1 MSKEDLENK
10 YKDLEKHILE
20 LGIKYI
26 ELHNDPLE
34 NPNDYKLDVNSFCIL
49 CHAAFEEFLEDVT
62 LYSIDH
68 IEREFNSK
76 IRKISYA
83 TICLLHFDNH
93 PLGLTEDQ
101 KWESNYLNDYLS
113 KRLAERKSELSKY
126 AIKENHGIDVK
137 YLRKLLLPIGIDV
150 PKDLK
155 ELGSLDTLKNI
166 RGTYAH
172 SFARTDKPLSPEDAM
187 NAVLDVLEMVTKI
200 KNKAL
205 CMSYYMI

>member
-10 YKDLEKHILE
+10 YNDLENHILE

-83 TICLLHFDNH
+83 TICLLHFDEH

-126 AIKENHGIDVK
+126 AIKENHGIDIK

-150 PKDLK
+150 PRDIK
-155 ELGSLDTLKNI
+155 ELGSLNILKNI

-172 SFARTDKPLSPEDAM
+172 SFARTNKPLSPEDAM
-187 NAVLDVLEMVTKI
+187 NAVFDVLEMVTKI